1 MPSRARVIL
10 KVAKWGK
17 TDPRKSVVPSCY
29 TRVMGL
35 RTGRGVSVELALRMA
50 LTLPEVE
57 QRQHGDHIGFRVRDK
72 AFAYLCADDWTMLVK
87 ATREEQAAL
96 VEDDPRAYKKARTS
110 GRIGWVQVRL
120 RKAREDEL
128 ADLITEA
135 WRLTAPGPIIARTD
149 LPLC

>member
-1 MPSRARVIL
+1 MPIRSARVD

-17 TDPRKSVVPSCY
+17 SDPRKSVVPSCY

-35 RTGRGVSVELALRMA
+35 RTVRGVSVDEALRMV
-50 LTLPEVE
+50 LMLPEVD
-57 QRQHGDHIGFRVRDK
+57 QRQHGNHIGFRVRDK
-72 AFAYLCADDWTMLVK
+72 AFAYLCADDLTMLVK

-96 VEDDPRAYKKARTS
+96 VEDDPRAYKKARAS

-120 RKAREDEL
+120 RKAHDDEL
-128 ADLITEA
+128 GDLITEA
-135 WRLTAPGPIIARTD
+135 WRMTAPRLIVARAD

>member
-1 MPSRARVIL
+1 MRMRAEWSD

-17 TDPRKSVVPSCY
+17 SDPGKSVVPSCY
-29 TRVMGL
+29 IRVMGL
-35 RTGRGVSVELALRMA
+35 RTVRGVSVDEALRMV
-50 LTLPEVE
+50 LLLPEVD
-57 QRQHGDHIGFRVRDK
+57 QRQHGNHLGFRIRDR
-72 AFAYLCADDWTMLVK
+72 AFAYLCADDLTMLVK

-96 VEDDPRAYKKARTS
+96 VEDDPRAYKKARAS

-120 RKAREDEL
+120 RKAHEDEL

-135 WRLTAPGPIIARTD
+135 WRMTAPRLIVARAD